1 MHILK
6 KYDDALMLVLPSD
19 HLIKQKT
26 LFRKTLQNALQV
38 AEENS
43 NLVTI
48 GITPDYPETGYGYIR
63 FDEENS
69 LGQAYK
75 AAQFV
80 EKPDLET
87 AKMYVENGLYLWN
100 SGMFVW
106 KVSSILDKMERLMPE
121 TYQALVTIKQ
131 AFGTAQE
138 ESVLRDEFMK
148 MRSMSVDYGILEHA
162 DDIYTVPGSF
172 GWDDVGSWLAMERIN
187 PTNEFGNVMQGNLI
201 TVDTK
206 NCILQGGEKLIAT
219 VGVQN
224 LIVVDT
230 PDAILICQKEN
241 AEDIKRVLEN
251 LRICDRNEYV

>member
-1 MHILK
+1 
-6 KYDDALMLVLPSD
+6 
-19 HLIKQKT
+19 
-26 LFRKTLQNALQV
+26 
-38 AEENS
+38 
-43 NLVTI
+43 
-48 GITPDYPETGYGYIR
+48 
-63 FDEENS
+63 
-69 LGQAYK
+69 
-75 AAQFV
+75 
-80 EKPDLET
+80 
-87 AKMYVENGLYLWN
+87 
-100 SGMFVW
+100 
-106 KVSSILDKMERLMPE
+106 VSSILDKMERLMPE

-131 AFGTAQE
+131 AFGTAQA